1 MRISKYLVIMI
12 LALAPVLVG
21 CKGAGQKSSDDSSSG
36 AAAPVAESLKPQEI
50 EAAKPQEIEAAK
62 PQDVV
67 QSPEP
72 AAVKNGGLKACASST
87 IISYDQYK
95 TDIGDR
101 VLFAYDKSDLNAS
114 AREVLNCQA
123 AWLNANETF
132 NVRIEGHCDER
143 GTREYNIA
151 LGERR
156 ANAVKNYLVAKGVAA
171 SRLNTISFGKERPE
185 IVGSSEESYKQNRRG
200 VSVPEGL

>member
-1 MRISKYLVIMI
+1 MRMSKYFVIMT

-21 CKGAGQKSSDDSSSG
+21 CKGSGQKSSETSASG
-36 AAAPVAESLKPQEI
+36 AAAPVAESLKPQDI
-50 EAAKPQEIEAAK
+50 
-62 PQDVV
+62 V

-72 AAVKNGGLKACASST
+72 TAIKNGGLKGCAT
-87 IISYDQYK
+87 TEVTSYDQYK
-95 TDIGDR
+95 TEIGDR

-114 AREVLNCQA
+114 AREVLNCQV
-123 AWLNANETF
+123 AWLKANGSI

-156 ANAVKNYLVAKGVAA
+156 ANAVKNYLVAKGIAA

-185 IVGSSEESYKQNRRG
+185 IVGASEDSYKQNRRG